1 MDLKHLQTFLCLCEI
16 NNFTKTAEHLHY
28 AQSHVT
34 MQIQQLEEELN
45 VKLFERLGKKISLT
59 TDGQKLI
66 PYAQKMLSLSK
77 DIEFQ
82 FAKQDNG
89 RIVIGASESLC
100 LYRLPNIIKLFSNQ
114 YPSVEV
120 CLYVL
125 ESNDY
130 LSLLANN
137 TIDIAFVLDR
147 PLAHLHFEKVLQ
159 IPETIGIFSLP
170 QHPLAQKKNVSLK
183 DLANQRLIVTKK
195 ECCYRQ
201 QFDYDLNKIKITP
214 HIVLETSSIQVIKQ
228 SVLSGLGICVLP
240 EFVVQDEMKQ
250 NQLKAIEYLTHYSI
264 QSQLIYHRD
273 KWLSPS
279 LKHFIDMAKKL
290 IE

>member
-16 NNFTKTAEHLHY
+16 KNFTKTAEHLHY

-89 RIVIGASESLC
+89 RIVIGASESL
-100 LYRLPNIIKLFSNQ
+100 
-114 YPSVEV
+114 